1 VIAMLMPDVL
11 EILNDPEV
19 GGGVAFKVRRVTNT
33 RKLGG
38 VTRTVQLFDVTGNIQ
53 PQDKSVQAST
63 TEDSLSES
71 IVIRA
76 PFEFSVGGSDG
87 EVSFN
92 GEDEILWDGRVW
104 RVVRIDNWS
113 KWGFSVAY
121 ATLVMDKVVE
131 TNGVV

>member
-1 VIAMLMPDVL
+1 MLMPDVL